1 MSKSS
6 QECYFIVR
14 SANKHHVRLDLFSI
28 LEEHFCQNHLKNV
41 ISLLDQLTNSCTIGS
56 LFYIGGTVLSKSSQE
71 CHFIVRSANKHHV
84 RLDLFSILEEQFCQN
99 HLKNVISLL
108 DQLTNIMYN
117 WVSFLYWRNSFVK
130 IISRMLFHC

>member
-14 SANKHHVRLDLFSI
+14 SANKHHV
-28 LEEHFCQNHLKNV
+28 Q
-41 ISLLDQLTNSCTIGS
+41 
-56 LFYIGGTVLSKSSQE
+56 
-71 CHFIVRSANKHHV
+71 
-84 RLDLFSILEEQFCQN
+84 LDLFSILEEQFCQN

-108 DQLTNIMYN
+108 DQLTNIMYDWISSILEEQFCQNHLKNVISLLDQLTNIMYN
-117 WVSFLYWRNSFVK
+117 WISFLYWRNNFVK

>member
-14 SANKHHVRLDLFSI
+14 SANKHHVQLDLFSI

-41 ISLLDQLTNSCTIGS
+41 ISLLDQLTNIMYNWISFLYWRNS
-56 LFYIGGTVLSKSSQE
+56 FV
-71 CHFIVRSANKHHV
+71 N
-84 RLDLFSILEEQFCQN
+84 N

-108 DQLTNIMYN
+108 DQLTNIMYD
-117 WVSFLYWRNSFVK
+117 WISFYIGGTIMSKSSQECYFIVRSANKHYVVGSRG
-130 IISRMLFHC
+130 ISAHLR